1 MKLYVDG
8 FKDLI
13 MMTTLNDSNQIDNQ
27 LCYVISNN
35 IKNIEIQLE
44 ALNSLTKYQTNIS
57 QESLL
62 STVETIIKF
71 IKELIDKVINY
82 FKIMYNKLVLRFR
95 QLVIDGS
102 DITKKLSTV
111 RGKGMI
117 TISDTTFNYLKD
129 NFKTL
134 DINTIS
140 NGLDEINKLSLNYKS
155 VVDKIINKETIEE
168 TLVYNDFITSI
179 KVKSKRNGELEVI
192 NQSIDIPDN
201 KIDIK
206 NDTIKEVPYNLTVL
220 LSESLD
226 KTNDKLSMLF
236 QDINRISDTVKKNVD
251 ELERTKEFNNSN
263 TTMLKN
269 LLIVQKTFPVNIL
282 KSYNTVMRKIGIAL
296 NMIYRDGVSTSDLLY
311 KEFIT
316 NLKDQNYKNKL
327 DFIDYL
333 GDISKL
339 KLIDNDKYLYFS
351 MTGIS
356 KTDMIAGVPP
366 AFTIP
371 GYKIIEKGHK
381 GTDPVSYTKWPT
393 MVTTRKLLKEEEFDY
408 NSIRYSGLIFIC
420 EDLIN
425 SLIRESN
432 TKITFDYIYYHEVG
446 HLLTRQ
452 EMYVYY
458 SNPNNFF
465 DIEQNPIELYIG
477 NIKEN
482 KSDAYACLMTGISP
496 EVVWDYRLWEFK
508 NIIADLDEYQIS
520 ENYLLPVNKLREW
533 MESIEKRK
541 IVYVNNVRKQMSI
554 MEPYAKRGPMGW
566 LKSLLTKRN

>member
-282 KSYNTVMRKIGIAL
+282 KSYNTIMRKIGIAL

-351 MTGIS
+351 TSGIS
-356 KTDMIAGVPP
+356 KIDVIAGIPP
-366 AFTIP
+366 AFTIA
-371 GYKIIEKGHK
+371 GYKIIEKGYK
-381 GTDPVSYTKWPT
+381 GTDPVPYTRWPT
-393 MVTTRKLLKEEEFDY
+393 MVNTTKLLKEEEFDY

-420 EDLIN
+420 EDLVK

-432 TKITFDYIYYHEVG
+432 IKITFDYIYYHEVG

-496 EVVWDYRLWEFK
+496 EIVWNYRLWEFK
-508 NIIADLDEYQIS
+508 NIIADLDEDQIS
-520 ENYLLPVNKLREW
+520 ENYILPVNKLREW
-533 MESIEKRK
+533 MDSIEKRK
-541 IVYVNNVRKQMSI
+541 NVYVNNVKKQMST
-554 MEPYAKRGPMGW
+554 MEPYVKRGPMGW
-566 LKSLLTKRN
+566 LKLLLTKRN

>member
-282 KSYNTVMRKIGIAL
+282 KSYNTIMRKIGIAL

-333 GDISKL
+333 EDISKL

-351 MTGIS
+351 TSGIS
-356 KTDMIAGVPP
+356 KIDVIAGIPP
-366 AFTIP
+366 AFTIA
-371 GYKIIEKGHK
+371 GYKIIEKGYK
-381 GTDPVSYTKWPT
+381 GTDPVPYTRWPT
-393 MVTTRKLLKEEEFDY
+393 MVNTTKLLKEEEFDY

-420 EDLIN
+420 EDLVK

-432 TKITFDYIYYHEVG
+432 IKITFDYIYYHEVG

-496 EVVWDYRLWEFK
+496 EIVWNYRLWEFK
-508 NIIADLDEYQIS
+508 NIIADLDEDQIS
-520 ENYLLPVNKLREW
+520 ENYILPVNKLREW
-533 MESIEKRK
+533 MDSIEKRK
-541 IVYVNNVRKQMSI
+541 NVYVNNVKKQMST
-554 MEPYAKRGPMGW
+554 MEPYVKRGPMGW
-566 LKSLLTKRN
+566 LKLLLTKRN